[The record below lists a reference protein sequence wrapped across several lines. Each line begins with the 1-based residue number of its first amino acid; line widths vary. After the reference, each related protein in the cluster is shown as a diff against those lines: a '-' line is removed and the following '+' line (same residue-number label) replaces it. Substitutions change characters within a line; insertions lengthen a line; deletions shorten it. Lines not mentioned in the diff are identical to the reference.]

1 MPKRRCSPAEE
12 AANLE
17 RRATETNIRLGKKR
31 VTLAM
36 NSCPSCIPHLVSKL
50 ESLGYTTERLSQR
63 EPVAQSFQA
72 LAASRRKVRQ
82 EEPATAPKAD
92 DDDEHD
98 NKDFA
103 AVPTKYWR
111 LDALSKNLLRD
122 RLVCAIEPVILSPA
136 NLRVHLDKEG
146 TTTAREHLLEILEAT
161 TGVPRTMPITGD
173 MRDWLKLTQE
183 LVSRA
188 QVRGR
193 RALRITF
200 PLNWDT
206 FLFTIV
212 GADESGHCVLVEQ
225 NFNGFRVQIPTHKL
239 PDFKN
244 VADLAIN
251 RNYSERSAAI
261 YNKKTG
267 DEREYLLVNDFT
279 NHEVDDSLKYT
290 TPKKARTLVAGS
302 GSRGSPLGL
311 AALGAETPVCA
322 KSESGTSSA
331 PPAVPDSVAK
341 TEPQSASPPPT
352 APAGPTLIQPAPE
365 VMQKIKAPDRECD
378 ADDAAL
384 LQASA
389 VPGALYDDSSE
400 VPPPP

>member
-72 LAASRRKVRQ
+72 LAASRRKVKQ

-225 NFNGFRVQIPTHKL
+225 NFNGFPSGCRFRRTSCRTSRTLRIW
-239 PDFKN
+239 
-244 VADLAIN
+244 
-251 RNYSERSAAI
+251 RSNA
-261 YNKKTG
+261 
-267 DEREYLLVNDFT
+267 
-279 NHEVDDSLKYT
+279 T
-290 TPKKARTLVAGS
+290 TP
-302 GSRGSPLGL
+302 
-311 AALGAETPVCA
+311 
-322 KSESGTSSA
+322 SA
-331 PPAVPDSVAK
+331 PRPSTTRRPA
-341 TEPQSASPPPT
+341 TNASTYSSTTSPT
-352 APAGPTLIQPAPE
+352 TRS
-365 VMQKIKAPDRECD
+365 MTR
-378 ADDAAL
+378 
-384 LQASA
+384 
-389 VPGALYDDSSE
+389 
-400 VPPPP
+400 